1 MKSWKQKENNM
12 GEKEINF
19 EKELNRLKEIV
30 SLIQQKDLPLDESLR
45 LYEEGSKIVKALQE
59 ELNRAEEKVEKIID
73 IDK

>member
-1 MKSWKQKENNM
+1 M

-30 SLIQQKDLPLDESLR
+30 SLIQQKDLPLDESLK